1 MTEQNQKELVEKIRS
16 NYIQE
21 PKQKTKLE
29 ELKSL
34 DKKVKKPATI
44 ISYIFGVLGSLVL
57 GTGMCLAMKV
67 IGNLMPLGIVI
78 GLFGIG
84 MVSTTHLL
92 YEVILNNR
100 KRKYADKIVAASNE
114 LLNETESNN

>member
-78 GLFGIG
+78 SLFGIG

-92 YEVILNNR
+92 YESILNGR